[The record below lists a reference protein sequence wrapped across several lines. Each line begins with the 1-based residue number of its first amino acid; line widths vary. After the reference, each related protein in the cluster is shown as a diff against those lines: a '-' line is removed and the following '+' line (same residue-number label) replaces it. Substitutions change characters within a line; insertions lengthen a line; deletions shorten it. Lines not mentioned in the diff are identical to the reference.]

1 MLWDDIILLF
11 ILLIISSFF
20 SGAEIAF
27 VVSNKLKI
35 EVKARKNNIPAKN
48 AFYFIKKPHDFF
60 STILIGNNIVNIAF
74 ASMSTVVLTT
84 FFGFSDINI
93 LFISTFL
100 LLIFGEIIPKYIS
113 RELADRVLLVSSL
126 PLRLLSFVLFPFV
139 KIMSS
144 ISSILSKSSSVKEET
159 INYLFSKQD
168 IEMLVEESSKAGV
181 VDKKDSD
188 LINKVFALGDQ
199 RVYEAMRP
207 RTEIVGVE
215 IGQSIDEV
223 ISVFI
228 DSGYSKLPVYEENL
242 DNIKGVV
249 LAHDVFKFPKDLK
262 SIMREVIFVPDTKKS
277 FDMLNEF
284 LAKHVSFAIVID
296 EFGGTAGIITME
308 DIMEELFGEI
318 KDEYDVDEDI
328 CRRIAKDTYLI
339 SGKVEIDFINEKYNL
354 EIPTGDYKTIGGY
367 ITSNIGKIPFEGE
380 TIRIDKYNFL
390 IVRASASKIDL
401 VKLTILEA
409 L

>member
-74 ASMSTVVLTT
+74 ASISTVVLTT